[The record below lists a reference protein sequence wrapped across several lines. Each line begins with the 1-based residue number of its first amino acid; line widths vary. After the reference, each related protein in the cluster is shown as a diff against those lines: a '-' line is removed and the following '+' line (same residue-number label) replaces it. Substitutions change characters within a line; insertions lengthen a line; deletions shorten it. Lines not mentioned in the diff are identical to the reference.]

1 MRGIADEADDLITR
15 ALLLASLIAT
25 GLCYSVAIA
34 AGRFAI
40 EVDKS
45 KRLLIVRQGEEVHKV
60 YRIAAGRGGP
70 GTKLVLGDK
79 KTPVGSYRVV
89 GFNDSSK
96 FDYFIRLNYPNV
108 KDAFY
113 GLKNEVIDRAEFDT
127 IVAALRRS
135 KIPPQDTALGGAIG
149 IHGLGP
155 ETDKKIHIHDNL
167 DWTEGCIALR
177 NDEVQELRSFISIG
191 TRVVIKQ

>member
-1 MRGIADEADDLITR
+1 MRGLAGEAGGLITR

-25 GLCYSVAIA
+25 GLCYSVAVA
-34 AGRFAI
+34 ADRFAI

-45 KRLLIVRQGEEVHKV
+45 KRLLIVRQGEEAHKV
-60 YRIAAGRGGP
+60 YPIATGRGGP
-70 GTKLVLGDK
+70 GDKQVLGDN
-79 KTPVGSYRVV
+79 KTPVGSYQVV

-96 FDYFIRLNYPNV
+96 FEYFIRLNYPNV
-108 KDAFY
+108 KDAFH

-127 IVAALRRS
+127 IVAASRRS
-135 KIPPQDTALGGAIG
+135 KLPPQDTTLGGAIG
-149 IHGLGP
+149 IHGLGL

-177 NDEVQELRSFISIG
+177 NDQIQDLRNFISIG
-191 TRVVIKQ
+191 TRVVIKE